1 MSAEV
6 FVSYINIM
14 PFNRS
19 RIRIGTAE
27 PGRLTTVNIVNSS
40 NKMYRDTVAVTSEHF
55 LVTRRDGHGETE

>member
-14 PFNRS
+14 LFNRS

-40 NKMYRDTVAVTSEHF
+40 NRDTVAVTSEHF